1 MELWY
6 IARFDIETPRYYLQ
20 RLSSEG
26 KMGVYHWIPNR
37 YHAMFFNS
45 ELSVGGYINTY
56 MPIPRN
62 NIDLGIVRFKNGEE
76 DETVPLDEFSQKYA
90 LILHQVIL
98 T

>member
-26 KMGVYHWIPNR
+26 RMGVYHWISNR
-37 YHAMFFNS
+37 YRAMFFNS

-56 MPIPRN
+56 MPVPR
-62 NIDLGIVRFKNGEE
+62 NIDLGIVCFKNGEE
-76 DETVPLDEFSQKYA
+76 DEMVPLDEFSQKYT
-90 LILHQVIL
+90 LILRQVIF